1 MIEGDWHF
9 STDTFGVPPEE
20 DKCYLHRAPFLD
32 YQFAGIV
39 VDRILMPW
47 RSQVLQLLSELS
59 YANKK
64 SNWFALLLAN
74 FVLQHTYGLLM
85 RQQRALAI
93 EFRKPLSYIL
103 KTVALLSRTSSFPD
117 GCDVSLGALYIYVPC
132 K

>member
-9 STDTFGVPPEE
+9 STDTFDVPPEE

-47 RSQVLQLLSELS
+47 RSQVLQLLSEHS
-59 YANKK
+59 YANRK
-64 SNWFALLLAN
+64 SIWFALLLAN
-74 FVLQHTYGLLM
+74 LFLQHTYGLLM

-93 EFRKPLSYIL
+93 EFRKPVSYIHRCTSF
-103 KTVALLSRTSSFPD
+103 KNKLLS
-117 GCDVSLGALYIYVPC
+117 
-132 K
+132 